1 MCQNISI
8 MTVKELKEC
17 IQIFKDQI
25 QYRRNNYLIKHAKNA
40 TIDDERVKEIVQTE
54 RAALVLSLP
63 DYAKVQLAI
72 YEDSKKGFCCY
83 YPLVNPRNP
92 DEEYIDLFKD

>member
-54 RAALVLSLP
+54 KSAFSLLLP

-72 YEDSKKGFCCY
+72 YGDSKEFCCF
-83 YPLVNPRNP
+83 YPLVNPINP